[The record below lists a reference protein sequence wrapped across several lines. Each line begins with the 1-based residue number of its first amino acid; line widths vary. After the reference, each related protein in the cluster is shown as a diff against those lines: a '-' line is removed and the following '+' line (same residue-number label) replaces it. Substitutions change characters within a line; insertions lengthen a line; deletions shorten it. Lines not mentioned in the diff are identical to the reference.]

1 MATEKIQ
8 IVISAVDK
16 ASGVFKKAGGAISQL
31 GTASKVAATGIAAFG
46 VKMGVDA
53 VKQAAKFESMMS
65 DVNTLFDDG
74 GKSVGKMST
83 GIKDL
88 LKNSPKSAEDLGASA
103 YSIVSAGISDAT
115 EAVKVLDAS
124 QKLAVAGLGETSE
137 ATDILTSALN
147 AFQIDAENANAVSN
161 AFFLAV
167 KGGKTT
173 VSELAQGFGQ
183 VAPLANE
190 MGIQFNDLIS
200 STSAMTTSGLKASVA
215 YTQIRSALSS
225 MLKPTKEMEE
235 AMSAANITNIQA
247 ELNANGMTATFAKL
261 KTEAEANG
269 ISMAKMFGSVE
280 ALNAVLMLTGE
291 TGESANAMF
300 EQMETNV
307 TAVDIAYQKQTA
319 TTENQYKILKN
330 KYNVAM
336 MDLGNKILPIVVKI
350 MEVLSNYAEEVGKR
364 WDKMTT
370 RLSYVFIAYQK
381 IVDVIN
387 SVIDALRRA
396 KQAMADSAIGQIA
409 GKAIGAVTGR
419 AGGGIVRQGETTLVG
434 ENGPELAQFP
444 AGTRIIP
451 NGGGGASITL
461 NISGNTFLDDN
472 SAEMFGD
479 QLVRVLKQNM
489 RI

>member
-183 VAPLANE
+183 VAPLANQ
-190 MGIQFNDLIS
+190 MGIQFEDLIS
-200 STSAMTTSGLKASVA
+200 ATSAMTTSGLKASVA

-235 AMSAANITNIQA
+235 
-247 ELNANGMTATFAKL
+247 
-261 KTEAEANG
+261 
-269 ISMAKMFGSVE
+269 
-280 ALNAVLMLTGE
+280 
-291 TGESANAMF
+291 
-300 EQMETNV
+300 
-307 TAVDIAYQKQTA
+307 
-319 TTENQYKILKN
+319 
-330 KYNVAM
+330 
-336 MDLGNKILPIVVKI
+336 
-350 MEVLSNYAEEVGKR
+350 
-364 WDKMTT
+364 
-370 RLSYVFIAYQK
+370 
-381 IVDVIN
+381 
-387 SVIDALRRA
+387 
-396 KQAMADSAIGQIA
+396 
-409 GKAIGAVTGR
+409 
-419 AGGGIVRQGETTLVG
+419 
-434 ENGPELAQFP
+434 
-444 AGTRIIP
+444 
-451 NGGGGASITL
+451 
-461 NISGNTFLDDN
+461 
-472 SAEMFGD
+472 
-479 QLVRVLKQNM
+479 
-489 RI
+489 

>member
-1 MATEKIQ
+1 MATENIQ

-16 ASGVFKKAGGAISQL
+16 ASGVFKKAGGAVSQL

-46 VKMGVDA
+46 VKLGVDA
-53 VKQAAKFESMMS
+53 VKQAAKFEGMMS

-74 GKSVGKMST
+74 GKSVDKMSK

-88 LKNSPKSAEDLGASA
+88 LKTSPKSADDLGASA
-103 YSIVSAGISDAT
+103 YSIVSAGITDAT
-115 EAVKVLDAS
+115 EAINVLDSA

-147 AFQIDAENANAVSN
+147 AFQIDAENAGAVSN

-167 KGGKTT
+167 KSGKTT

-200 STSAMTTSGLKASVA
+200 ATSAMTTSGLKASVA

-225 MLKPTKEMEE
+225 MLKPTKEMDE
-235 AMSAANITNIQA
+235 ALKAANITNLEA
-247 ELNANGMTATFAKL
+247 ELNSQGMTATFLKL
-261 KTEAEANG
+261 KAAADENG

-291 TGESANAMF
+291 TGENANAIF
-300 EQMETNV
+300 EQMETNS
-307 TAVDIAYQKQTA
+307 TAVDIAFQKQA
-319 TTENQYKILKN
+319 QTTENQFKILKN

-336 MDLGNKILPIVVKI
+336 MDLGNKILPIVVK
-350 MEVLSNYAEEVGKR
+350 MMDVLSWVADKVSIG

-370 RLSYVFIAYQK
+370 KLATVFIAYDK
-381 IVDVIN
+381 IVGVIEK
-387 SVIDALRRA
+387 VIDALGRA
-396 KQAMADSAIGQIA
+396 KQAMADSTLGQAVGNVAGAI
-409 GKAIGAVTGR
+409 TGR
-419 AGGGIVRQGETTLVG
+419 ARGGIVGSGETTLVG

-451 NGGGGASITL
+451 NGGGASITL